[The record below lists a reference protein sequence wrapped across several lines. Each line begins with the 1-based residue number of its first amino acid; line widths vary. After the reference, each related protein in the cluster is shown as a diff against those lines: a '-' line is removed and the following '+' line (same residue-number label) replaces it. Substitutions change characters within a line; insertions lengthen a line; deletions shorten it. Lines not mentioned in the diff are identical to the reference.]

1 MSKEMLCLSLFL
13 SWHKTGIV
21 RKNVQARSTV
31 RIEHHANKKNLT
43 LDTITRK
50 NILRYARKT
59 QDMFLDDC
67 RKAMLG

>member
-1 MSKEMLCLSLFL
+1 VGSAALCFCLD
-13 SWHKTGIV
+13 TRPQIA
-21 RKNVQARSTV
+21 RKKVQARSTV